1 MYGIYHPFEFTY
13 KNDVAEDVIM
23 KVPALDFILTGA
35 GAVQIVNWN
44 TGAVED
50 ISVTATSWEI
60 NEKLYSGLKVTA
72 SIPTSGQYVVVVDS
86 FYYSPI
92 IEYSQCDILQFS
104 TKNSCSNQYHDW
116 DSEGAYI
123 EILLPEAQYL
133 TPVIETETLSIVTN
147 NGEVAKSINQKIK
160 NRIQYLGTTG
170 FTLILNSLKI
180 NDLNYFNTGYGSKR
194 IKNIEIESAEQ
205 LNGKYSI
212 FTINFEF
219 YDDIVQASSCCDYID
234 IDDIINPENPNGDD
248 VNCTTFA
255 VEISKSGDT
264 LTATVT
270 GAPTGGTLT
279 YRWYK
284 NGSLA
289 STSATVDASIKGE
302 YRVDVRKDNC
312 RATAVFLI
320 QDECEQFS
328 LEVNKI
334 ENSIF
339 GTVSNVPEGETV
351 QYSVKFEGTEVA
363 TALPYEAEEDGI
375 YYIEVT
381 AGDCKKIKAISIVIQ
396 NEDCDFDIDITEASG
411 VLTAVTDSTSPTY
424 NWELDSG
431 EGRVVVGNAAT
442 LQINGYGIYF
452 LTITS
457 GLCEKE
463 KYFVK
468 FNTNREINTILH
480 RVSGT
485 TFTVFGIDMTENT
498 ENIEVFVN
506 GVKWEYVA
514 VPSSTG
520 QWGLNGSGQ
529 LIISAAHS
537 LTNATIRITKS

>member
-13 KNDVAEDVIM
+13 KNDVADDVIM

-35 GAVQIVNWN
+35 GTVQLINWN
-44 TGAVED
+44 TGAVQSLSTSD
-50 ISVTATSWEI
+50 VSWEI
-60 NEKLYSGLKVTA
+60 NEKLFTAVKVTG
-72 SIPTSGQYVVVVDS
+72 SIPTSGQYVIVVDS

-92 IEYSQCDILQFS
+92 IEYSQCDILQFI

-116 DSEGAYI
+116 NNSGAYI
-123 EILLPEAQYL
+123 NILLPEAQYL
-133 TPVIETETLSIVTN
+133 TPSIETETLSIVTN

-160 NRIQYLGTTG
+160 NRIQYLGTNG
-170 FTLILNSLKI
+170 FTLILNALKI
-180 NDLNYFNTGYGSKR
+180 NDENYFNTGYGSKR
-194 IKNIEIESAEQ
+194 IKNIDIESAEQ

-219 YDDIVQASSCCDYID
+219 YDDIVQTSSCCDYID

-248 VNCTTFA
+248 VNCTNFA
-255 VEISKSGDT
+255 VSINKDGDT
-264 LTATVT
+264 LTANVS

-289 STSATVDASIKGE
+289 STSATVDAALKGE

-312 RATAVFLI
+312 RATAVYLI

-328 LEVNKI
+328 LEINKI
-334 ENSIF
+334 DNSIF

-351 QYSVKFEGTEVA
+351 NYSVKFEGIEVA
-363 TALPYEAEEDGI
+363 TSLPYEATEDGI
-375 YYIEVT
+375 YYVEVT
-381 AGDCKKIKAISIVIQ
+381 AGDCKKIKAISVIVQ
-396 NEDCDFDIDITEASG
+396 DEDCDFTISITEASG
-411 VLTAVTDSTSPTY
+411 VLTAVTDATSPVY
-424 NWELDSG
+424 KWELDAG
-431 EGRVVVGNAAT
+431 EGKVVVGNSAT
-442 LQINGYGIYF
+442 QQINGYGIYF
-452 LTITS
+452 LTITQ
-457 GLCEKE
+457 GLCEKQN
-463 KYFVK
+463 YFIK
-468 FNTNREINTILH
+468 FNKNKEINSILH
-480 RVSGT
+480 RVTGS
-485 TFTVFGIDMTENT
+485 TFTVFGIDMTEDL
-498 ENIEVFVN
+498 ENIQVFVN

-520 QWGLNGSGQ
+520 QWSVNGSGQ